1 MLLNIAF
8 CLVSMALCLY
18 AMILNEKVRR
28 RDRKLEIY
36 RDSMTAILLTQSKRI
51 QDELKRLEQER
62 EFNRMMGL

>member
-8 CLVSMALCLY
+8 CLVSIALCLY

-28 RDRKLEIY
+28 REKTLSLY
-36 RDSMTAILLTQSKRI
+36 RDAMTAVLLTQSKRI

>member
-1 MLLNIAF
+1 MLNIAF

-28 RDRKLEIY
+28 RDRKLELY
-36 RDSMTAILLTQSKRI
+36 RESMTAILLTQSKRI
-51 QDELKRLEQER
+51 QERLEQER